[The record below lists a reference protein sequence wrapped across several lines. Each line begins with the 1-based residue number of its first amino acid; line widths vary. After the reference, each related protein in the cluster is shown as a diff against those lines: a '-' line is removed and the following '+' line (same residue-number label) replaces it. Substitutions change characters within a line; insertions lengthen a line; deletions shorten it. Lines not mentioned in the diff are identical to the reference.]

1 MKINFYGIKKFL
13 KGKNLLRIAENTVQH
28 LLLSS
33 LIFFLFSLILG
44 GFLFFIYVFLPQKTE
59 PEALQKHSLLKED
72 IYKEVLKIWQEEK
85 TKFDETSTKEYLD
98 PFRKIIQVP
107 EKSGSRNLTE

>member
-85 TKFDETSTKEYLD
+85 TKIKEYLSQFGIKD
-98 PFRKIIQVP
+98 DGDKRCRRPLQSN
-107 EKSGSRNLTE
+107 E